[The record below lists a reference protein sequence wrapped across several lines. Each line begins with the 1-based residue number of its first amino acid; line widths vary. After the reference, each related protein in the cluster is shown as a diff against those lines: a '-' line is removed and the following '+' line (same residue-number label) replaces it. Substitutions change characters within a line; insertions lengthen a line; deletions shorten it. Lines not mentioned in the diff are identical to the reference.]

1 MTAEFYRKVYQR
13 NDFRLKILGNNKVLE
28 KNQIGW
34 RRMLLLIHPSGNNFL
49 VVVAKIYTEA
59 DFKVS

>member
-13 NDFRLKILGNNKVLE
+13 NDFRLTILGNSKVLE

-34 RRMLLLIHPSGNNFL
+34 RQMLLLSHPSGNNFL
-49 VVVAKIYTEA
+49 VIVVKIYTEA

>member
-1 MTAEFYRKVYQR
+1 MPAEFYRKVYQR
-13 NDFRLKILGNNKVLE
+13 NDFRLTILGNNKVLE

-34 RRMLLLIHPSGNNFL
+34 RQMLLLSHPSGNNFL
-49 VVVAKIYTEA
+49 VIVVKIYTEA